1 MTSTKSPVKSS
12 TSSPAPYSS
21 PDTATSVRN
30 NESSSTSICMLNSLI
45 ISCFRLAYND
55 YALSYFKT
63 SLRVGQVIESWILI
77 ELGRNGRLEQPL
89 ALDQLFTISN
99 AKSAVDR
106 YLEMEFWENELDLRF
121 AFAVFRLALSMAG
134 ESADVVGTITDGSDK
149 AHHLFPAIFQNIR
162 WLRSIRSDAVV
173 PHVELYD
180 HIESGKKRGMWKT
193 EKDWRIKI
201 QTAFDLFHTQLT
213 TSVITLAEA
222 ESLTPAFTYFIL
234 CHPNPYRLVN
244 RPSRQKQLIP
254 LSLSTNYRRMS
265 TIRRLRPSRF
275 IVRRAVI
282 SGPVNNL
289 KKA

>member
-1 MTSTKSPVKSS
+1 M
-12 TSSPAPYSS
+12 
-21 PDTATSVRN
+21 
-30 NESSSTSICMLNSLI
+30 
-45 ISCFRLAYND
+45 
-55 YALSYFKT
+55 
-63 SLRVGQVIESWILI
+63 IESWILI

-244 RPSRQKQLIP
+244 RPSPTEAADPSFTFNKLSEDEYDKEIETFALYCAQGGHQRAGKQFEEGINFHASLFRMMGGDGLI
-254 LSLSTNYRRMS
+254 
-265 TIRRLRPSRF
+265 
-275 IVRRAVI
+275 
-282 SGPVNNL
+282 
-289 KKA
+289 